1 MELCS
6 ARDVYIEH
14 LFAVACGSMPLP
26 VQRSFDEL
34 GAHLSEVP
42 FCILDIET
50 TGGRAADL
58 GITEIGAVRY
68 IGGELQGSFQTL
80 VDPGLSIPPSITIL
94 TGITHAM
101 VIGAPTVAQMLPAL
115 LEFIGDAVVVGHN
128 VRYDLSFIN
137 ASLEHHGYPRLGG
150 RSVDTAALARRL
162 VRNEVRNLKLGTLAA
177 HFRSPVTPNHR
188 ALADAEATAHVL
200 WCLLERA
207 GTLGVTHLD
216 DLLALPRARGAATY
230 GKIRLTDSLPRRPG
244 VYLFIDRRGDI
255 TYVGKAKNLRTRVR
269 SYFYGDTRKTVGQML
284 RELDRIE
291 HRVCATELEAEVT
304 ELRLIRAHVP
314 RHNRRSK
321 PTRSP
326 HWVRLTDEAFPRL
339 ALARTVRGGALAHIG
354 PFRGRNPARAVLEA
368 LWDATRIRR
377 CTHPPGSRK
386 GPCSFSQIGAALC
399 PCDGSLTANRYR
411 PVVDQLITALDGQP
425 ELLLDPLVVR
435 MTDLAADQRF
445 EEAGWVRDRH
455 RALAGALERRR
466 AWRLLQAA
474 GSIHATGIDGGAVI
488 ERGRLIA
495 AWPDGPAPPLL
506 PPSAPPGNAE
516 VAATVGEADEAW
528 LVWKWLVRPETKIEW
543 TAAPIDLATPAVPRL
558 ARIAV

>member
-14 LFAVACGSMPLP
+14 LFAVTCGSMPLP